1 MLPNG
6 ETLAPGAATNVGGVD
21 ISLAPSASV
30 VVVGGSRT
38 VGLAPASEVTGVIV
52 LPDGETLRPGVG
64 TEIGGVEVSLA
75 EGGTRVVVGGSTV
88 VVTATGTGVGE
99 AVWSAVSVRGSATGK
114 AYKTESGGEGG
125 ATETGGGDGAVETGG
140 GGAAAPSPSSGG
152 AEGRISGRE
161 MVGVG
166 VVGVVQVLLWV

>member
-6 ETLAPGAATNVGGVD
+6 ETLAPGVATNVGGVD

-38 VGLAPASEVTGVIV
+38 VELAPASEVTGGVV

-64 TEIGGVEVSLA
+64 TRIGGVEVSLA
-75 EGGTRVVVGGSTV
+75 QGGTRVVVGGSTV
-88 VVTATGTGVGE
+88 AVTATGTGVGE
-99 AVWSAVSVRGSATGK
+99 AVWSAVSARGSVTGK
-114 AYKTESGGEGG
+114 ASKTESGGEGG
-125 ATETGGGDGAVETGG
+125 ATETGGGDGAAETG

-152 AEGRISGRE
+152 AEGRIDGRG

-166 VVGVVQVLLWV
+166 FVGFVQVLLWV